1 MLKIEKSS
9 PDLETEV
16 IYNGKC
22 AHCGT
27 CGAFCHHVAY
37 DDVGLPQFEFECQE
51 TIGLCYNSCPRTDL
65 PLGKIDE
72 MLFGQKR
79 ADMALGFYKDIIS
92 VKTKKVDSVLLG
104 LIEAAFSEKMIDAM
118 VLPKDATKIKGKN
131 NNIPVVIKAA
141 KEAKKYIPERSLQ
154 LAGPLVTGIGEAW
167 ENGANKIGFLGNP
180 CHLTGVSKVM
190 LSPFSTGANYTTLKI
205 GFMCASGALPG
216 CKFCV
221 DFAAEHSDLS
231 VGTMGA
237 VKEETLVIIRN
248 KTGQDLIDAAVKG
261 GQIEIA
267 NKTPDLTKL
276 KELTNRKK
284 RKNIQT
290 LLGTDM
296 AKIHYLGLSLEE
308 LKYFM
313 SE

>member
-1 MLKIEKSS
+1 MIKIEKSS
-9 PDLETEV
+9 PDLENEV
-16 IYNGKC
+16 IYTGKC

-27 CGAFCHHVAY
+27 CGAFCHHIVY
-37 DDVGLPQFEFECQE
+37 DEVGLPQFEFECQE
-51 TIGLCYNSCPRTDL
+51 TINLCYNSCPRTDL

-72 MLFGQKR
+72 KLFGQKR

-92 VKTKKVDSVLLG
+92 VKPKKADSVLLG
-104 LIEAAFSEKMIDAM
+104 LIEIAFSENIIDSM

-131 NNIPVVIKAA
+131 NNVPIVVKNA
-141 KEAKKYIPERSLQ
+141 KDAKKYIPDRSIQ
-154 LAGPLVTGIGEAW
+154 LSGPLVTGIGDAYQ
-167 ENGANKIGFLGNP
+167 NGECDIGFLGNP
-180 CHLTGVSKVM
+180 CHITGLSKVM
-190 LSPFSTGANYTTLKI
+190 LSAFRTGANNTALKI
-205 GFMCASGALPG
+205 GFMCASGGLAG

-221 DFAAEHSDLS
+221 DFAAEHSDIS

-237 VKEETLVIIRN
+237 AEGETLVIIRN
-248 KTGQDLIDAAVKG
+248 KKGQELIDSAIKTD
-261 GQIEIA
+261 QIEIA

-290 LLGTDM
+290 FLGTDM
-296 AKIHYLGLSLEE
+296 AKVHYLGLTLED

-313 SE
+313 SD